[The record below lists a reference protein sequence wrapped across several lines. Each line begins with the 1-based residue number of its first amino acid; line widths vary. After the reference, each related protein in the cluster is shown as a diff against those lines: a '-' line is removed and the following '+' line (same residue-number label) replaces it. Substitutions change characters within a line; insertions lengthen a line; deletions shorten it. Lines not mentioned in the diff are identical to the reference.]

1 MPVDVVFR
9 ARRRFVLRPGPDGR
23 VTVSA
28 PRSMGRRA
36 VLAWLEGEGAAV
48 LASVARRLPSGEEL
62 ELRRAWGRLREGDV
76 VAVWGRPV
84 TVRLEPTGRRPAA
97 RLDGDTLALAV
108 PDPDDPSEEAR
119 QLRRR
124 LFEGLLRSEL
134 AAAVP
139 GARER
144 AERAVGVG
152 TGRWTVRR
160 MRSRW
165 GSCRPS
171 TGSVSL
177 SLDLAC
183 HDPAFLDLVAV
194 HEVAHMEAP
203 DHGPRFSGVMDR
215 ALPGWRGLQAD
226 LDREGMRLP
235 ADAPAKAGVRG

>member
-9 ARRRFVLRPGPDGR
+9 ARRRFVLRPGRDGR

-28 PRSMGRRA
+28 PRSMGRAA
-36 VLAWLEGEGAAV
+36 VLAWLGGEGADV
-48 LASVARRLPSGEEL
+48 LAPVAQRLPAADEL
-62 ELRRAWGRLREGDV
+62 ERRRAWGRLREGDV

-84 TVRLEPTGRRPAA
+84 AVRLETAEGRPAA
-97 RLDGDTLALAV
+97 RVEDGSLVLGV
-108 PDPDDPSEEAR
+108 PDPKDPSEETH

-144 AERAVGVG
+144 AERAVGTG

-160 MRSRW
+160 MGSRW

-171 TGSVSL
+171 TGSVSIA
-177 SLDLAC
+177 LDLAC

-203 DHGPRFSGVMDR
+203 DHGPRFSEVMDR

-235 ADAPAKAGVRG
+235 PDAPAKA